1 MTNPNIERGDILLI
15 EFNPTRGSEIQ
26 KTRPAIVITNNIA
39 NTYSPIITVIPIT
52 SQKLDTIYPHEVLLQ
67 EVKGLSK
74 LSKANISQMRA
85 IDITRIKNKLGKIS
99 SKNLQ
104 QIDIALKLHLNLTW
118 PYIKKMNHIIKKS
131 KYEIITVAIR
141 EVNLQLNIA
150 LKNIDLSHKIIME
163 RLKIDLIKLRDEIK

>member
-104 QIDIALKLHLNLTW
+104 QIDIALKLHLNLT
-118 PYIKKMNHIIKKS
+118 
-131 KYEIITVAIR
+131 
-141 EVNLQLNIA
+141 
-150 LKNIDLSHKIIME
+150 
-163 RLKIDLIKLRDEIK
+163 